1 MLTFIDINNQMRL
14 VSHLDHYA
22 QKVLVEISNLL
33 KGARLM
39 NEERLG
45 ISVDEARRILGIG
58 RNLMLE
64 LVKLDGFPAVRFKR
78 KIIINKELMI
88 KWFAEN
94 SGKYDGYKY

>member
-1 MLTFIDINNQMRL
+1 METKIDTE
-14 VSHLDHYA
+14 
-22 QKVLVEISNLL
+22 K
-33 KGARLM
+33 
-39 NEERLG
+39 LG
-45 ISVDEARRILGIG
+45 ISVDEARQILGIG